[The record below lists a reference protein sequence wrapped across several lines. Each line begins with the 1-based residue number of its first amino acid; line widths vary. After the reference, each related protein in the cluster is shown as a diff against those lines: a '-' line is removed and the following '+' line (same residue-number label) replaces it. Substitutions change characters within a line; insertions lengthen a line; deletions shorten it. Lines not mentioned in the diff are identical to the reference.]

1 MFKRLYVKLLVCLVV
16 ILPFQMAA
24 SAQETVNDI
33 TQLNP
38 IMVERVIAPTSVLEI
53 SQLVGSHNGPISI
66 GGGRYSQG
74 GQTACEACL
83 FIDMRQMNRDLKLD
97 LARKQ
102 ITVEA
107 GISWRAVQEVIDP
120 ENLSMRIM
128 QSFSNFTVGGSLS
141 VNAHG
146 RYVGEGP
153 IVRSVD
159 SIKMV
164 LADGSI
170 VMASR
175 TENPQLFFGAI
186 GGYGGL
192 GVIVEATLNLTD
204 NVSVERVAM
213 RMKVKDYKAW
223 FFENIRGSK
232 TAVFHNATLYPNE
245 YKDLNVVTISTTS
258 KPVDIQDRLAPPN
271 PAGSTKR
278 SLIGWLSNGLFGK
291 QVKQYIYDPAIYAE
305 PRVAWRNY
313 EASLDVGSI
322 EPESR
327 EKTTYVLQEYF
338 IPVENFDAFVPRL
351 RAILN
356 DRKVNVLNVA
366 IRHALPDQDTLLSWA
381 PTEVFSFVLYYQQ
394 GTTEADKQAVGVWTR
409 ELIDAALDNG
419 GRYYLPYQ
427 IHATREQFLKAYG
440 RAPEYFELKQRVDP
454 SYKFRNKLWE
464 AYYRP

>member
-1 MFKRLYVKLLVCLVV
+1 MLKRLCAQFLVSLVLLF
-16 ILPFQMAA
+16 PFQMAA
-24 SAQETVNDI
+24 AAQETVNDI

-38 IMVERVIAPTSVLEI
+38 IAVERVIAPTSVAEI
-53 SQLVGSHNGPISI
+53 SQLVGRHNGPISI

-74 GQTACEACL
+74 GQTACENCL
-83 FIDMRQMNRDLKLD
+83 FIDMRQMNRVLSLD
-97 LARKQ
+97 VARKQ

-153 IVRSVD
+153 LVRSVD

-164 LADGSI
+164 LADGS
-170 VMASR
+170 VVTASR
-175 TENPQLFFGAI
+175 TENSQQFFGAI
-186 GGYGGL
+186 GGYGGV

-204 NVSVERVAM
+204 NVPVERVAA
-213 RMKVKDYKAW
+213 RMKVTDYKAW

-232 TAVFHNATLYPNE
+232 TAVFHNATLYPSE
-245 YKDLNVVTISTTS
+245 YSDLNVITISTTDKS
-258 KPVDIQDRLAPPN
+258 VDIPDRLAPPN
-271 PAGSTKR
+271 PAGGVKR
-278 SLIGWLSNGLFGK
+278 SLIAWLSNGALGK
-291 QVKQYIYDPAIYAE
+291 QVKQYIYDPAIYTK

-313 EASLDVGSI
+313 EASMDVASI
-322 EPESR
+322 EPASR
-327 EKTTYVLQEYF
+327 EKATYVLQEYF
-338 IPVENFDAFVPRL
+338 IPVEHFDEFVPRL
-351 RAILN
+351 RTILS
-356 DRKVNVLNVA
+356 DRKVNVLNVS
-366 IRHALPDQDTLLSWA
+366 IRHALPDKDTLLSWA
-381 PTEVFSFVLYYQQ
+381 PTEVFSIVIYYQQ
-394 GTTEADKQAVGVWTR
+394 GTTEADKQVVGAWTR
-409 ELIDAALDNG
+409 ELIGAALDNG

-427 IHATREQFLKAYG
+427 IHATREQFLKAYE

-454 SYKFRNKLWE
+454 NYKFRNKLWE